1 MRIARV
7 TVGGEVRYGVVE
19 GDVADGSATIAIVD
33 AFPLLGPLRFTGE
46 RVPWADARLLAPVM
60 PSKILGIGKNYADHA
75 AEMGG
80 QVPERPL
87 VFVKPATSV
96 IGPHDPIV
104 LPEDVSAVHHEA
116 ELAIVIG
123 SLCRDVAPER
133 AHEVI
138 FGYTCANDVTARD
151 WQNADGQWW
160 RAKGA
165 DTFCPL
171 GPWIETELDASD
183 VRIQCHVDGQVRQ
196 DASTSLM
203 VRGIPELIAHIT
215 SSMTLIPGDVILTG
229 TPAGVGP
236 LTAGSRV
243 DVTIEGLGVLSNP
256 VRARR

>member
-7 TVGGEVRYGVVE
+7 SVAGDVRYGVVE
-19 GDVADGSATIAIVD
+19 GDVADDSASIAILD

-46 RVPWADARLLAPVM
+46 RVRVAEARLLAPVM
-60 PSKILGIGKNYADHA
+60 PSKILAVGKNYADHA

-80 QVPERPL
+80 AVPERPL
-87 VFVKPATSV
+87 VFLKPATSV
-96 IGPHDPIV
+96 IGPLDPIM
-104 LPEDVSAVHHEA
+104 LPSGVDAVHHEA

-133 AHEVI
+133 ASEVI

-151 WQNADGQWW
+151 WQNSDGQWW

-171 GPWIETELDASD
+171 GPWIETELDPTD

-196 DASTSLM
+196 DASTAHM

-215 SSMTLIPGDVILTG
+215 SAMTLIPGDVILTG

-243 DVTIEGLGVLSNP
+243 DVSIDGVGVLSNP

>member
-7 TVGGEVRYGVVE
+7 SVAGDVRYGVVE
-19 GDVADGSATIAIVD
+19 GELDDADAVIAIVE
-33 AFPLLGPLRFTGE
+33 AFPLLGPLRFTGQ
-46 RVPWADARLLAPVM
+46 RIPLADARLLAPVM

-87 VFVKPATSV
+87 VFLKPATSV
-96 IGPHDPIV
+96 IGPNDPIV
-104 LPEDVSAVHHEA
+104 LPDGVDVVHHEA

-123 SLCRDVAPER
+123 SLCRDVVPER

-138 FGYTCANDVTARD
+138 FGYTCANDVSARD

-171 GPWIETELDASD
+171 GPWIETELEPSD
-183 VRIQCHVDGQVRQ
+183 VRIQCHVDGQLRQ
-196 DASTSLM
+196 DASTALM

-215 SSMTLIPGDVILTG
+215 SAMTLIPGDVILTG

-236 LTAGSRV
+236 LTPGSTV
-243 DVTIEGLGVLSNP
+243 EVAIDGLGVLSNP